1 MLEREMELADQ
12 LHQARIEAAQKA
24 ATRPL
29 YRGGACLYCGES
41 LAPDLRFCPPEEPGL
56 PGCRDDY
63 EAEQQ
68 AKARNGHLA

>member
-1 MLEREMELADQ
+1 MLEREMDLAEQ
-12 LHQARIEAAQKA
+12 VNQARIAEVRDQARRAPQPDGLC
-24 ATRPL
+24 R
-29 YRGGACLYCGES
+29 YCRDVVDPG
-41 LAPDLRFCPPEEPGL
+41 LLFCPPEEPGL